1 MEEKASTKISLSTF
15 LLVIATIAIVIMGVF
30 IYKLNNEKTIE
41 TQKPADLQ
49 TQVSSLNSTVNNL
62 TSGAGA
68 LDNLRSGLNATNN
81 TTSTIGNAIND
92 VNQAVKDTKAG
103 VNAVKNLF

>member
-62 TSGAGA
+62 QSKINTISETVN
-68 LDNLRSGLNATNN
+68 DNKATPSTPASEVEDTNL
-81 TTSTIGNAIND
+81 TTYT
-92 VNQAVKDTKAG
+92 
-103 VNAVKNLF
+103 